1 MIPLWRYAAVGREPQ
16 CAILASVCDRRALFQ
31 DGADEVILLGK
42 KREDENPV
50 IQQRERGG
58 GGGVEWVGVSP
69 LTVGALGRS
78 VNIWTRDKA

>member
-31 DGADEVILLGK
+31 DVADEGILLGK
-42 KREDENPV
+42 KREDTNPG

-58 GGGVEWVGVSP
+58 GGGV
-69 LTVGALGRS
+69 ALGGGVATDGGS
-78 VNIWTRDKA
+78 AGKLCEYLEA